1 MKRNSVMSYK
11 LASIIMLAAV
21 VAAPPAMANESQF
34 LASLGGSWKGTG
46 TVRMR
51 TNASPVKVTCTFQSN
66 PAGQSLRMEGTCRGL
81 VVVKRE
87 ISADLAASGNSYKG
101 NYVGPSGRP
110 SALSGKRQGDA
121 INLTVRW
128 NREINGDRVAN
139 MTISKVGN
147 NGLRLRTTDKDGA
160 NGKNVVTSDIQLTR

>member
-1 MKRNSVMSYK
+1 
-11 LASIIMLAAV
+11 
-21 VAAPPAMANESQF
+21 
-34 LASLGGSWKGTG
+34 
-46 TVRMR
+46 
-51 TNASPVKVTCTFQSN
+51 
-66 PAGQSLRMEGTCRGL
+66 MEGTCRGL

>member
-1 MKRNSVMSYK
+1 MSYK
-11 LASIIMLAAV
+11 LASIIVLTLSLV
-21 VAAPPAMANESQF
+21 TSPTLANESQF
-34 LASLGGSWKGTG
+34 LASLGGTWKGNG

-51 TNASPVKVTCTFQSN
+51 TNATPVNVTCTFQSN
-66 PAGQSLRMEGTCRGL
+66 AAGQSLRMEGTCRGL
-81 VVVKRE
+81 IVVKRA
-87 ISADLAASGNSYKG
+87 ISADLAANGNSYKG

-110 SALSGKRQGDA
+110 SALSGNRQGNA

-160 NGKNVVTSDIQLTR
+160 NGRNVVTSDIQLTR

>member
-1 MKRNSVMSYK
+1 MSYK
-11 LASIIMLAAV
+11 VASIFVLAASL
-21 VAAPPAMANESQF
+21 AATPTFANESQF
-34 LASLGGSWKGTG
+34 LASLGGSWKGSG

-81 VVVKRE
+81 VVVKRA
-87 ISADLAASGNSYKG
+87 ISADLAASGNSYRG

-110 SALSGKRQGDA
+110 SALNGKRQGDA

-128 NREINGDRVAN
+128 NRDINGDRVAN

-160 NGKNVVTSDIQLTR
+160 NGKNVVTSDISLTR

>member
-1 MKRNSVMSYK
+1 MGYKVVSVILLTAF
-11 LASIIMLAAV
+11 LAETPVL
-21 VAAPPAMANESQF
+21 ANESQF
-34 LASLGGSWKGTG
+34 LASLGGTWKGNG

-51 TNASPVKVTCTFQSN
+51 TNATPVNVTCTFQSN
-66 PAGQSLRMEGTCRGL
+66 TVGQSLKMEGTCRGL
-81 VVVKRE
+81 IVVRRA

-110 SALSGKRQGDA
+110 SALSGQRQGNS

-128 NREINGDRVAN
+128 NRDINGDRVAA

-147 NGLRLRTTDKDGA
+147 SGLRLRTTDKDGA